1 MPRISVVVP
10 IYNVEPY
17 LDDCLQSLVDQTFR
31 DFEVV
36 VVDDGSQDG
45 SRAIAERFA
54 ARDDRFRIVEQPNG
68 GLGKA
73 RNTGAEHA
81 TGEFLAF
88 VDSDDVLP
96 EYAYEKLIG
105 ALDETGSDFAT
116 GNVYRLTRIK
126 AQQSPFL
133 ADAFAKTRLA
143 THVTQFRGLIADRIV
158 PNKLWRRSFWDAH
171 GYRFPEGMLHEDIP
185 VVVPAHF
192 AAKSVD
198 VIAEPVYYYRIRE
211 GEDLSITQRRV
222 ELKALDD
229 RMTAI
234 ERVSAHLE
242 REGPEG
248 AKHWYDE
255 SVVADDL
262 RYYAN
267 VLDVA
272 DEEYRARFLDRVN
285 AFLDKAD
292 PDIYDPLPALERLK
306 WHLLRR
312 RLMPEYLEV
321 LRFQKEDRRITPPI
335 QVDGRWYGDYP
346 FRGDRRLAIPDSVY
360 QLDQELEVTAQIE
373 DLRRADGT
381 VQIEGFAYLG
391 LIGAATRDTHR
402 IEVTALRRVRR
413 LKRFNRLRV
422 KALVLKF
429 DTQLVERPDVVA
441 STRQSIADLT
451 WSGF

>member
-17 LDDCLQSLVDQTFR
+17 LAECLQSLVDQTFG
-31 DFEVV
+31 DFEAI
-36 VVDDGSQDG
+36 VVDDGSTDG
-45 SRAIAERFA
+45 SRRIAEEFA
-54 ARDDRFRIVEQPNG
+54 ARDERFRIVEQPNG

-88 VDSDDVLP
+88 VDSGDVLP
-96 EYAYEKLIG
+96 EYAYDKLIG

-116 GNVYRLTRIK
+116 GNVFRLTRVK

-143 THVTQFRGLIADRIV
+143 THVTQFRTLIADRIV

-198 VIAEPVYYYRIRE
+198 VIADPVYLYRIRE

-222 ELKALDD
+222 ELKALRD

-234 ERVSAHLE
+234 ERVSEHLAA
-242 REGPEG
+242 EGPRG

-255 SVVADDL
+255 SVVGDDL
-262 RYYAN
+262 RYYVN
-267 VLDVA
+267 VLDSA
-272 DEEYRARFLDRVN
+272 DEEYRALFLDRVN
-285 AFLDKAD
+285 AFLDKAAD
-292 PDIYDPLPALERLK
+292 DIFDPLTAIERLK
-306 WHLLRR
+306 WHLVRR
-312 RLMPEYLEV
+312 RLMPELREV
-321 LRFQKEDRRITPPI
+321 LLFQKGGARRPPPVQI
-335 QVDGRWYGDYP
+335 DGRW
-346 FRGDRRLAIPDSVY
+346 
-360 QLDQELEVTAQIE
+360 
-373 DLRRADGT
+373 
-381 VQIEGFAYLG
+381 
-391 LIGAATRDTHR
+391 
-402 IEVTALRRVRR
+402 
-413 LKRFNRLRV
+413 
-422 KALVLKF
+422 
-429 DTQLVERPDVVA
+429 
-441 STRQSIADLT
+441 
-451 WSGF
+451 